1 MALFARNVATEYV
14 AIGVNLGLGLVMLPF
29 NVAHLG
35 QSTYGLW
42 VLAASVTSY
51 FSLLDMGYGSAQVKF
66 AAQYRALRDAK
77 AINEIASSI
86 FFLFLGIALLAYGV
100 AAVVAWQMD
109 AIFRLSPEQAR
120 VGRYVLL
127 IVSINV
133 AATFPFSVFGGIVNG
148 FQRYYV
154 NHLIDVATSITVAVA
169 NVIVLLAGGGVVM
182 LVGVTTVIRL
192 FALLAYRQSAHRAFP
207 ALSVRWK
214 HVRRARLREVTGFSI
229 FLLVIDLAAKINL
242 TSDTM
247 VIGAV
252 LSTSAVA
259 VWSVASRMPDTARM
273 LTGVLTGF
281 LFPTIV
287 DHATRN
293 RLDRLR
299 TVLIEGTRISLATV
313 IPLSMVIAILAGPIV
328 LAWVG
333 PRFLAGVPVTAVL
346 ALTVIIR
353 TGNTTA
359 RAVLKGAGRHKFL
372 AAWSVAGAVFNLA
385 LSIVFVRKFGLIGA
399 AYGTLGAMLAVTVC
413 VLFPASCRRVGLP
426 LSEAI
431 RRSIWPA
438 LWPAIVPGVLLFVAR
453 PYIGTN
459 VALIIIGGALT
470 ALAYAATFFA
480 FAIEPTERR
489 WYFDRIESAVR
500 RRPRAA
506 AAAQ

>member
-1 MALFARNVATEYV
+1 MALFARNVLTEYV

-29 NVAHLG
+29 NIAHLG

-66 AAQYRALRDAK
+66 AAQYRALRDGK

-100 AAVVAWQMD
+100 AAVVAWLID
-109 AIFRLSPEQAR
+109 HVFRLAPEQAR

-133 AATFPFSVFGGIVNG
+133 CATFPFSVFGGIVNG

-154 NHLIDVATSITVAVA
+154 NHLIDVATSISVAIA
-169 NVIVLLAGGGVVM
+169 NVIVLLSGGGIVM
-182 LVGVTTVIRL
+182 LVSVTTGLRL
-192 FALLAYRQSAHRAFP
+192 LALLAYRQSAHRAFP
-207 ALSVRWK
+207 ALSVRWG

-299 TVLIEGTRISLATV
+299 TVLLEGTRISLATV
-313 IPLSMVIAILAGPIV
+313 IPLSMVIAILAEPIV

-333 PRFLAGVPVTAVL
+333 PRFVAGVPVTAVL
-346 ALTVIIR
+346 AFTVIIR
-353 TGNTTA
+353 TGHTTG
-359 RAVLKGAGRHKFL
+359 RAVLKGAGRHQFL
-372 AAWSVAGAVFNLA
+372 AAWSVASAVLNLA

-399 AYGTLGAMLAVTVC
+399 AYGTLAAMLAVTVC

-426 LSEAI
+426 VSEAI
-431 RRSIWPA
+431 RKSVWPA
-438 LWPAIVPGVLLFVAR
+438 VWPAVVPGVLLVMAR
-453 PYIGTN
+453 PHIGTN
-459 VALIIIGGALT
+459 VFLILVGGASA
-470 ALAYAATFFA
+470 ALGYAALFFA
-480 FAIEPTERR
+480 FAIKPIERR
-489 WYFDRIESAVR
+489 WYFDRIASALH
-500 RRPRAA
+500 RPRAA
-506 AAAQ
+506 AAVR